1 MAGIEA
7 NVFESFLERLTATGD
22 VPEQVTEKLGSVLAQ
37 EQLPKADG
45 IAEIYRD
52 GSGDPVA

>member
-7 NVFESFLERLTATGD
+7 GVFESFLERLAATGD
-22 VPEQVTEKLGSVLAQ
+22 VPEQVTEKLSTALVQ
-37 EQLPKADG
+37 EKLPKADE
-45 IAEIYRD
+45 IAEIYRE